1 MSIIK
6 ITQDDI
12 ESFTIATN
20 PSRTYISSSAG
31 STGSVHV
38 FARRSSYEKELPQT
52 SAFIDATHN
61 EIDTNESLRRAQNVG
76 TNVVFA
82 ASSGSFYSSIDAYMN
97 SVNAAAEST
106 RKQKVLEIVRFT
118 PTYTFTSNT
127 VKKLMVKDILM
138 PYYRTSYPT
147 AHWAYTNYN
156 SLNFFTASTVNPGAA
171 LLYPNVDTNPDVH
184 TGYVSGAYS
193 LSGAFSFD
201 FYINPRYQTHTY
213 DAPFKAGT
221 IVHLSSSYAVSLV
234 TGSLKDENGK
244 PAGFRIK
251 LQLSHSADI
260 TPSLATLG
268 TYPNDLIFM
277 SDDNSL
283 RWNRWHHVIIRWG
296 TNLVN
301 AGTGSFN
308 IDGVDKGK
316 FFIPSG
322 TIAPLLFTSKGQPDV
337 LTVGNFYEG
346 TNTGNNAQALFFS
359 SNVST
364 RDGVESLVTS
374 TLNEP
379 TTYTFNHPLNAELH
393 DVSIKRYYMSDDDIA
408 ATGSSGPRS
417 LSDGRTALYIP
428 PFFVETSPIR
438 KYVDTYG
445 GILQTPFFEIDG
457 QTDDPINVA
466 MSFGAGGHYV
476 NVENYVK
483 DFANGTYPRVH
494 QLTGSAISYTTSA
507 RAANEFLYDDPF
519 VRRRNL
525 LILPCDDG
533 LFEPGFE
540 LLMSESL
547 RTKMMGDDGVENP
560 RYVNIDN
567 LLSTS
572 SLIFGTTFVVNE
584 VSASSVD
591 TFIDET
597 IGFSPETP
605 GIAPGPA
612 YLHHKKLVNAAIA
625 SGTLD
630 AGVQQGAPLTVY
642 QRTLD
647 PSSNQVTFF
656 DVSNLYYGMRIHP
669 GSLTL
674 SDWAI
679 TGSSGRITLT
689 LKDDGRGNL
698 YRADCLT
705 SASMW
710 NSVGNVFYDE
720 GIIVLK
726 SPHVYFFGKEQF
738 EISFKGEQ
746 NIHSMKVEVIA
757 AQNTLNSSSNPS
769 FVDIHAS
776 GRLTDTDP
784 HFVYVTGINFHDKD
798 FNVVMK
804 SSLAQPIMKR
814 HGARLLFKAGIDF

>member
-6 ITQDDI
+6 VTPSDI

-20 PSRTYISSSAG
+20 PSRVYVSSSTG
-31 STGSVHV
+31 TTGSVHV
-38 FARRSSYEKELPQT
+38 FARRSSFEKEMGKS
-52 SAFIDATHN
+52 SAFIDTTHDEVDAT
-61 EIDTNESLRRAQNVG
+61 DALQRAQTAGSNVI
-76 TNVVFA
+76 FA
-82 ASSGSFYSSIDAYMN
+82 GASGSFYGAVNAYMN
-97 SVNAAAEST
+97 SVNSSVT
-106 RKQKVLEIVRFT
+106 SVRKQKVLEINRFT
-118 PTYTFTSNT
+118 PSFTFSSNT
-127 VKKLMVKDILM
+127 VKKLIVKDVLM

-171 LLYPNVDTNPDVH
+171 LLYPNVDTNPDTH
-184 TGYVSGAYS
+184 EGYVIGTYS

-201 FYINPRYQTHTY
+201 FYVNPRYQSETP
-213 DAPFKAGT
+213 DGSFKAGT

-234 TGSLKDENGK
+234 SGSLKDENGK
-244 PAGFRIK
+244 TAGFRIQ
-251 LQLSHSADI
+251 LQLSHSADVK
-260 TPSLATLG
+260 PSVAIAG
-268 TYPNDLIFM
+268 TYPNDLIFL
-277 SDDNSL
+277 SDDNAL

-301 AGTGSFN
+301 GGSGSFN
-308 IDGVDKGK
+308 IDGVDAGT
-316 FFIPSG
+316 FVIPSG
-322 TIAPLLFTSKGQPDV
+322 TIAPKLFTSTSPPDV

-346 TNTGNNAQALFFS
+346 TNSGQNAQAVFFS
-359 SNVST
+359 SNTST
-364 RDGVESLVTS
+364 RDGIENLSAIPF
-374 TLNEP
+374 NQP
-379 TTYTFNHPLNAELH
+379 NTYTFDHPLNAELH
-393 DVSIKRYYMSDDDIA
+393 DIAIKRYYMSDDDIQ

-428 PFFVETSPIR
+428 PFFVESSPVR
-438 KYVDTYG
+438 KYVGTYG

-466 MSFGAGGHYV
+466 MSFGAGGHYI
-476 NVENYVK
+476 NIENYVK
-483 DFANGTYPRVH
+483 DFANGVFPRVH
-494 QLTGSAISYTTSA
+494 QMTGTAIPHTTEA
-507 RAANEFLYDDPF
+507 RPANDFLYDDPF

-540 LLMSESL
+540 LLASESL
-547 RTKMMGDDGVENP
+547 RTKMMGDDGVENL

-572 SLIFGTTFVVNE
+572 SLVFGTTFVVGE
-584 VSASSVD
+584 ISASSHD

-612 YLHHKKLVNAAIA
+612 YLWHKREVNLAIS

-630 AGVQQGAPLTVY
+630 AGVQQGAPLTIY
-642 QRTLD
+642 QRTRD
-647 PSSNQVTFF
+647 SSSNQVTFF

-669 GSLTL
+669 GTL
-674 SDWAI
+674 ELRDWSI
-679 TGSSGRITLT
+679 TGSSGRISLT
-689 LKDDGRGNL
+689 MKDDGRGNI

-705 SASMW
+705 SASTW

-757 AQNTLNSSSNPS
+757 PQNSLNSSSNPS
-769 FVDIHAS
+769 FIDVHAS
-776 GRLTDTDP
+776 GRLTDTDS

-814 HGARLLFKAGIDF
+814 HGARIMFKAGLDW